1 MRIAGRNACGVQ
13 VLGWAHDG
21 CWRNEGAGVVTE
33 QGGEPKSE
41 RYRGYIVV
49 TLVRIPWEE
58 GLAASVTKDAITDL

>member
-49 TLVRIPWEE
+49 TLVRIP
-58 GLAASVTKDAITDL
+58 